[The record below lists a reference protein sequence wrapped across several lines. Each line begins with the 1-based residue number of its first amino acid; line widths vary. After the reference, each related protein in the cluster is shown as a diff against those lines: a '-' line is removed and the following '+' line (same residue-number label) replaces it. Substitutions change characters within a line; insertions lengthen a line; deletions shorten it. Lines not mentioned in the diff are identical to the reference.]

1 MIEATNNIQWVLSN
15 KSVFLPQD
23 LFRSQKVLLHAVCF
37 CYIGECCCMCSCHKG
52 VLSEEG

>member
-37 CYIGECCCMCSCHKG
+37 CYIGECCCMCSCNKG